1 MSFQAWLRS
10 VGGVGY
16 KKGDVD
22 LVDELTGVQ
31 TYFDPARE
39 LYWDVR
45 RQGPI
50 RGPDGKPIGRRSPS
64 GGLKHAKVDLA
75 WKQSSTGKSKG

>member
-1 MSFQAWLRS
+1 MGSMSFQAWLRS

-31 TYFDPARE
+31 TYF
-39 LYWDVR
+39 
-45 RQGPI
+45 
-50 RGPDGKPIGRRSPS
+50 
-64 GGLKHAKVDLA
+64 
-75 WKQSSTGKSKG
+75 